1 MAADYLHAIPE
12 NVSAE
17 DAAAVALVGITAH
30 IGMVLRAKVQ
40 AGETVLVNGG
50 AGGVG
55 SMVVQIGKALVRE

>member
-1 MAADYLHAIPE
+1 MRRPWL
-12 NVSAE
+12 
-17 DAAAVALVGITAH
+17 LVGITAH